1 MRPLK
6 LTISAFGPYAGKVQ
20 IDFEKL
26 GEKGIYLITGD
37 TGAGKTTIFDAI
49 VFALYGSASGE
60 NRETAMFRSKY
71 ALPEVP
77 TEVCLEFLYQGKKYK
92 ITRNPE
98 YMRPKERGE
107 GMTKKTAGAT
117 MEVEDGRKPLTK
129 FKEVTR
135 GVEELIGLDKEQFT
149 QIAMIAQGDFL
160 KLLFAD
166 TKSKG
171 EIFSHIFHTG
181 PYKVLQI
188 KLKEE
193 YNRLYGEYMD
203 QSKSIAQYIEGVKVS
218 DDNPLSVKFQQ
229 AAENRAQSGIE
240 DVVEIVKEIIKTDK
254 EILQKNSRS
263 VEQLDEKISKIN
275 VEIGKA
281 QATIKAK
288 EQKEQAENYLK
299 TGKDTLSKRKAEL
312 DGWKEKEPE
321 KKELE
326 YVIKNEKAGL
336 SDYEE
341 LEILS
346 KKESKLKAVIKE
358 SEEKISSLHKT
369 IENLEKD
376 LESNKDKLNKLKNV
390 DADIIKVSN
399 QIEKLERAEDEIDIL
414 LESLKDYYNKNKAL
428 ETVRNQYIVENAEYV
443 KLNKIYFNREQD
455 FLHQQAGTIATT
467 LVDNEPCPVCGSRE
481 HPHIAQIQGE
491 QITKEE
497 LDQEKKNL
505 GKKEKLVTDLS
516 LKANRMQGEAGA
528 LEKNI
533 KLKINDVVGEMSIAE
548 AKQKIDE
555 ISGEN
560 AANVKKLKLKLYEL
574 ENNKEVKTTLE
585 QKIPETESEIVEKK
599 RNAEQAKSE
608 IIDNKINLKG
618 VETELNRLKEKL
630 KYKTKEEAI
639 ESIAGKEKSLNTLIK
654 NQENA
659 KKQYEDI
666 MAKIENAKSIIDT
679 VKEQLEN
686 SKEYDMDKLNEDRKA
701 ALIEKEAYAG
711 DIKDADTRININSE
725 ALGLIKNKYS
735 KLKELGDKLSTVG
748 ALSNTA
754 NGKLAGKDKIQLETY
769 VQMHYFDRIINR
781 ANLRFMAMSS
791 GQYELKRMVGAANQ
805 VSQSGLDLSVIDHYN
820 GTERSVKT
828 LSGGESFIAALSLAL
843 GMSDE
848 IHATSGG
855 IRLDTLFVDEGFGAL
870 DEESLN
876 QAVNALLTITEGN
889 RLVGIISHVTE
900 LKNRIERKI
909 IVTKD
914 RSKGSKVV
922 VEI

>member
-1 MRPLK
+1 M
-6 LTISAFGPYAGKVQ
+6 
-20 IDFEKL
+20 
-26 GEKGIYLITGD
+26 
-37 TGAGKTTIFDAI
+37 
-49 VFALYGSASGE
+49 
-60 NRETAMFRSKY
+60 
-71 ALPEVP
+71 
-77 TEVCLEFLYQGKKYK
+77 
-92 ITRNPE
+92 
-98 YMRPKERGE
+98 
-107 GMTKKTAGAT
+107 
-117 MEVEDGRKPLTK
+117 
-129 FKEVTR
+129 
-135 GVEELIGLDKEQFT
+135 
-149 QIAMIAQGDFL
+149 
-160 KLLFAD
+160 
-166 TKSKG
+166 
-171 EIFSHIFHTG
+171 
-181 PYKVLQI
+181 
-188 KLKEE
+188 
-193 YNRLYGEYMD
+193 
-203 QSKSIAQYIEGVKVS
+203 
-218 DDNPLSVKFQQ
+218 
-229 AAENRAQSGIE
+229 
-240 DVVEIVKEIIKTDK
+240 
-254 EILQKNSRS
+254 
-263 VEQLDEKISKIN
+263 
-275 VEIGKA
+275 
-281 QATIKAK
+281 
-288 EQKEQAENYLK
+288 
-299 TGKDTLSKRKAEL
+299 
-312 DGWKEKEPE
+312 
-321 KKELE
+321 
-326 YVIKNEKAGL
+326 
-336 SDYEE
+336 
-341 LEILS
+341 
-346 KKESKLKAVIKE
+346 
-358 SEEKISSLHKT
+358 
-369 IENLEKD
+369 
-376 LESNKDKLNKLKNV
+376 
-390 DADIIKVSN
+390 
-399 QIEKLERAEDEIDIL
+399 
-414 LESLKDYYNKNKAL
+414 
-428 ETVRNQYIVENAEYV
+428 
-443 KLNKIYFNREQD
+443 
-455 FLHQQAGTIATT
+455 
-467 LVDNEPCPVCGSRE
+467 DNEPCPVCGSRE

-516 LKANRMQGEAGA
+516 LKANRMQGEADA

-560 AANVKKLKLKLYEL
+560 ASNVKKLKLKLYEL
-574 ENNKEVKTTLE
+574 ENNKEVKTSLE

-659 KKQYEDI
+659 KKQYEEI
-666 MAKIENAKSIIDT
+666 VAKIENAKSIIDT

-701 ALIEKEAYAG
+701 ALTEKETYSGA
-711 DIKDADTRININSE
+711 IKDADTRININSE

-735 KLKELGDKLSTVG
+735 NLKELEDKLSTVG
-748 ALSNTA
+748 VLSNTA

-781 ANLRFMAMSS
+781 ANIRFMAMSS

>member
-1 MRPLK
+1 MRPQV
-6 LTISAFGPYAGKVQ
+6 LTVSAFGPYAGEIT
-20 IDFEKL
+20 IDFERL
-26 GEKGIYLITGD
+26 GTQGLYLITGD

-117 MEVEDGRKPLTK
+117 MEFEDGRKPLTK

-218 DDNPLSVKFQQ
+218 GDNPLNIKFRQ
-229 AAENRAQSGIE
+229 AAENRAKSGIE
-240 DVVEIVKEIIKTDK
+240 DVVEIVKEIIKNDK
-254 EILQKNSRS
+254 EILQKNFRS
-263 VEQLDEKISKIN
+263 LEQLDEEISKIN

-288 EQKEQAENYLK
+288 EQKKQAENYLK

-326 YVIKNEKAGL
+326 YAIKNEKAGL

-346 KKESKLKAVIKE
+346 KKESKLKVVINE
-358 SEEKISSLHKT
+358 SEEKINSLHKT

-399 QIEKLERAEDEIDIL
+399 QIEKLEKVEDEINIL
-414 LESLKDYYNKNKAL
+414 LESIKDILHSTVQLQLDMVIQYKRIIQFHIQIKEIRSMHHFIFSDILSYIFLGQLCRCEMRHMHPACVHTGQGAVEIL
-428 ETVRNQYIVENAEYV
+428 ERSRCQCEITVIV
-443 KLNKIYFNREQD
+443 RSTGHP
-455 FLHQQAGTIATT
+455 LHRRYLRILT
-467 LVDNEPCPVCGSRE
+467 PCL
-481 HPHIAQIQGE
+481 Q
-491 QITKEE
+491 
-497 LDQEKKNL
+497 
-505 GKKEKLVTDLS
+505 LS
-516 LKANRMQGEAGA
+516 
-528 LEKNI
+528 I
-533 KLKINDVVGEMSIAE
+533 F
-548 AKQKIDE
+548 
-555 ISGEN
+555 
-560 AANVKKLKLKLYEL
+560 
-574 ENNKEVKTTLE
+574 
-585 QKIPETESEIVEKK
+585 
-599 RNAEQAKSE
+599 
-608 IIDNKINLKG
+608 
-618 VETELNRLKEKL
+618 
-630 KYKTKEEAI
+630 
-639 ESIAGKEKSLNTLIK
+639 
-654 NQENA
+654 
-659 KKQYEDI
+659 
-666 MAKIENAKSIIDT
+666 
-679 VKEQLEN
+679 
-686 SKEYDMDKLNEDRKA
+686 A
-701 ALIEKEAYAG
+701 ALHREAH
-711 DIKDADTRININSE
+711 
-725 ALGLIKNKYS
+725 L
-735 KLKELGDKLSTVG
+735 
-748 ALSNTA
+748 
-754 NGKLAGKDKIQLETY
+754 
-769 VQMHYFDRIINR
+769 
-781 ANLRFMAMSS
+781 
-791 GQYELKRMVGAANQ
+791 
-805 VSQSGLDLSVIDHYN
+805 
-820 GTERSVKT
+820 
-828 LSGGESFIAALSLAL
+828 
-843 GMSDE
+843 
-848 IHATSGG
+848 
-855 IRLDTLFVDEGFGAL
+855 
-870 DEESLN
+870 
-876 QAVNALLTITEGN
+876 
-889 RLVGIISHVTE
+889 
-900 LKNRIERKI
+900 
-909 IVTKD
+909 
-914 RSKGSKVV
+914 
-922 VEI
+922 

>member
-1 MRPLK
+1 M
-6 LTISAFGPYAGKVQ
+6 
-20 IDFEKL
+20 
-26 GEKGIYLITGD
+26 
-37 TGAGKTTIFDAI
+37 
-49 VFALYGSASGE
+49 
-60 NRETAMFRSKY
+60 
-71 ALPEVP
+71 
-77 TEVCLEFLYQGKKYK
+77 
-92 ITRNPE
+92 
-98 YMRPKERGE
+98 
-107 GMTKKTAGAT
+107 
-117 MEVEDGRKPLTK
+117 
-129 FKEVTR
+129 
-135 GVEELIGLDKEQFT
+135 
-149 QIAMIAQGDFL
+149 
-160 KLLFAD
+160 
-166 TKSKG
+166 
-171 EIFSHIFHTG
+171 
-181 PYKVLQI
+181 
-188 KLKEE
+188 
-193 YNRLYGEYMD
+193 
-203 QSKSIAQYIEGVKVS
+203 
-218 DDNPLSVKFQQ
+218 
-229 AAENRAQSGIE
+229 
-240 DVVEIVKEIIKTDK
+240 
-254 EILQKNSRS
+254 
-263 VEQLDEKISKIN
+263 
-275 VEIGKA
+275 
-281 QATIKAK
+281 
-288 EQKEQAENYLK
+288 
-299 TGKDTLSKRKAEL
+299 
-312 DGWKEKEPE
+312 
-321 KKELE
+321 
-326 YVIKNEKAGL
+326 
-336 SDYEE
+336 
-341 LEILS
+341 
-346 KKESKLKAVIKE
+346 
-358 SEEKISSLHKT
+358 
-369 IENLEKD
+369 
-376 LESNKDKLNKLKNV
+376 
-390 DADIIKVSN
+390 
-399 QIEKLERAEDEIDIL
+399 
-414 LESLKDYYNKNKAL
+414 
-428 ETVRNQYIVENAEYV
+428 
-443 KLNKIYFNREQD
+443 
-455 FLHQQAGTIATT
+455 
-467 LVDNEPCPVCGSRE
+467 
-481 HPHIAQIQGE
+481 
-491 QITKEE
+491 
-497 LDQEKKNL
+497 
-505 GKKEKLVTDLS
+505 
-516 LKANRMQGEAGA
+516 
-528 LEKNI
+528 
-533 KLKINDVVGEMSIAE
+533 
-548 AKQKIDE
+548 
-555 ISGEN
+555 
-560 AANVKKLKLKLYEL
+560 

-711 DIKDADTRININSE
+711 DIKDVDTRININSE

>member
-1 MRPLK
+1 
-6 LTISAFGPYAGKVQ
+6 
-20 IDFEKL
+20 
-26 GEKGIYLITGD
+26 
-37 TGAGKTTIFDAI
+37 
-49 VFALYGSASGE
+49 
-60 NRETAMFRSKY
+60 
-71 ALPEVP
+71 
-77 TEVCLEFLYQGKKYK
+77 
-92 ITRNPE
+92 
-98 YMRPKERGE
+98 
-107 GMTKKTAGAT
+107 
-117 MEVEDGRKPLTK
+117 
-129 FKEVTR
+129 
-135 GVEELIGLDKEQFT
+135 
-149 QIAMIAQGDFL
+149 
-160 KLLFAD
+160 
-166 TKSKG
+166 
-171 EIFSHIFHTG
+171 
-181 PYKVLQI
+181 
-188 KLKEE
+188 
-193 YNRLYGEYMD
+193 
-203 QSKSIAQYIEGVKVS
+203 
-218 DDNPLSVKFQQ
+218 
-229 AAENRAQSGIE
+229 
-240 DVVEIVKEIIKTDK
+240 
-254 EILQKNSRS
+254 
-263 VEQLDEKISKIN
+263 
-275 VEIGKA
+275 
-281 QATIKAK
+281 
-288 EQKEQAENYLK
+288 
-299 TGKDTLSKRKAEL
+299 
-312 DGWKEKEPE
+312 
-321 KKELE
+321 
-326 YVIKNEKAGL
+326 
-336 SDYEE
+336 
-341 LEILS
+341 
-346 KKESKLKAVIKE
+346 
-358 SEEKISSLHKT
+358 
-369 IENLEKD
+369 
-376 LESNKDKLNKLKNV
+376 
-390 DADIIKVSN
+390 
-399 QIEKLERAEDEIDIL
+399 
-414 LESLKDYYNKNKAL
+414 
-428 ETVRNQYIVENAEYV
+428 
-443 KLNKIYFNREQD
+443 
-455 FLHQQAGTIATT
+455 
-467 LVDNEPCPVCGSRE
+467 
-481 HPHIAQIQGE
+481 
-491 QITKEE
+491 
-497 LDQEKKNL
+497 
-505 GKKEKLVTDLS
+505 
-516 LKANRMQGEAGA
+516 MQGEADA

-533 KLKINDVVGEMSIAE
+533 KLKINAVVGEMSIAE

-560 AANVKKLKLKLYEL
+560 VSNVKRIKLKLYEL
-574 ENNKEVKTTLE
+574 ENNKELKTSLE
-585 QKIPETESEIVEKK
+585 QKIPESESEIVEKK
-599 RNAEQAKSE
+599 RNVEQAKSE

-701 ALIEKEAYAG
+701 ALIEKEAYA
-711 DIKDADTRININSE
+711 DAIKDVDTRININSE
-725 ALGLIKNKYS
+725 TLGLIKNKYF
-735 KLKELGDKLSTVG
+735 KLKELEDKLSTVG

-848 IHATSGG
+848 IHAMSGG

-876 QAVNALLTITEGN
+876 QAVNALLTITDGN